1 MSHDLCKITYYNI
14 TGPILGR
21 FSRRETPHFL
31 TISRFDFL
39 VAFPTPLKRFYNIRR
54 PAMLRPLPASPPHR
68 PNKNRTLGE
77 QIGRTLY
84 SPNYL

>member
-39 VAFPTPLKRFYNIRR
+39 VAFPTPLKRFLQRSTPGYA
-54 PAMLRPLPASPPHR
+54 PPASR
-68 PNKNRTLGE
+68 IALTSTEQKPNT
-77 QIGRTLY
+77 
-84 SPNYL
+84 